1 MNDTRAQILER
12 NFQAVRLHG
21 FQGMRADKVITDLG
35 ITKGAL
41 YHYFPNKFELGYAI
55 VDELVAPA
63 YIRAWRP
70 FEEATERH
78 LDALVACLD
87 VHKQRATEEDIRLG
101 CPLNNLVQEMTPLD
115 EGFRTRLQAVVHGMH
130 ASLERGFRNAQAAG
144 AITTVVDPAQTAW
157 FVLSCVEGSYGMAKA
172 AQSRRVFNT
181 SIDQLITY
189 LRTLGL

>member
-63 YIRAWRP
+63 YISSWRP
-70 FEEATERH
+70 FEEATEKH
-78 LDALVACLD
+78 LDALVACLEF
-87 VHKQRATEEDIRLG
+87 HKQRATEEDIRLG

-144 AITTVVDPAQTAW
+144 TVTTVVDPSQTAW
-157 FVLSCVEGSYGMAKA
+157 FVLSCLEGSYGMAKA
-172 AQSRRVFNT
+172 AQSLRVFNT

-189 LRTLGL
+189 LRTLAL